1 MLYFSF
7 FENLT
12 QNPVVKNRAIS
23 LKGSRADLLK
33 GEQSWKLQVAAE
45 PLLPKVLP
53 KSLKAQKNAGWPF
66 LD

>member
-12 QNPVVKNRAIS
+12 QIPVVKN
-23 LKGSRADLLK
+23 RADLLK

-45 PLLPKVLP
+45 PLLPKFFPRVLR
-53 KSLKAQKNAGWPF
+53 LKRMQVG
-66 LD
+66 DS

>member
-33 GEQSWKLQVAAE
+33 GEQSWKLQVVHF
-45 PLLPKVLP
+45 LLLMEVLP
-53 KSLKAQKNAGWPF
+53 ERPT
-66 LD
+66 

>member
-7 FENLT
+7 FGNLT
-12 QNPVVKNRAIS
+12 QNPVVEN
-23 LKGSRADLLK
+23 RADLLK
-33 GEQSWKLQVAAE
+33 GEQSWKLQVAAK

-53 KSLKAQKNAGWPF
+53 KSLKAQKNADWQF